1 MNSYVKRYVGTDP
14 RVTHL
19 VGFKRASERRLVVVC
34 ALAALGI
41 YSAVYLYE
49 EKERNRRHAS
59 IKKDIERERWRA
71 RELGL
76 AAPIDD
82 GFAERYEAL
91 DGNTR
96 ARHQQAL
103 KGNE

>member
-19 VGFKRASERRLVVVC
+19 IGFKRASEKHLVIGC
-34 ALAALGI
+34 TLTALGI
-41 YSAVYLYE
+41 YCAVYFSE

-82 GFAERYEAL
+82 GFAERYEAFN
-91 DGNTR
+91 GNTR
-96 ARHQQAL
+96 A
-103 KGNE
+103 